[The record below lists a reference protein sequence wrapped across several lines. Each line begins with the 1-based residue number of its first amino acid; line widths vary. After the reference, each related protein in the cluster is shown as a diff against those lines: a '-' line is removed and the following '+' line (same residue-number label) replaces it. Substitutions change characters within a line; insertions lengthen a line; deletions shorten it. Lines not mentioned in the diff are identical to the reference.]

1 LVRLFNKK
9 ENKKQMK
16 TLKKLRSIFKF
27 QRKYG
32 IVDNLTFFNN
42 TSKNVKSP
50 YRAKTRKPLK
60 PLKFGINS
68 VLINN
73 NISNVLFTNLW
84 KHSFRSTY
92 PREKYFFNTDMSSHG
107 DLQVQRYLKN
117 LKQININMLLGK
129 NKYIKKTYLIKN

>member
-1 LVRLFNKK
+1 
-9 ENKKQMK
+9 MK

-42 TSKNVKSP
+42 TSTNVKSP

-60 PLKFGINS
+60 PLKFGITS

-73 NISNVLFTNLW
+73 NISNTLFTNLW
-84 KHSFRSTY
+84 KHSFRSAY
-92 PREKYFFNTDMSSHG
+92 AREKYFFNTVMSSHG
-107 DLQVQRYLKN
+107 NLQVQQRLKN
-117 LKQININMLLGK
+117 LKKISTNILLNK
-129 NKYIKKTYLIKN
+129 NKYIKRTCLIKKLITKSP

>member
-1 LVRLFNKK
+1 
-9 ENKKQMK
+9 MK

-73 NISNVLFTNLW
+73 NISNVMFTNLW

-92 PREKYFFNTDMSSHG
+92 PREKHFFNTDMDSHG
-107 DLQVQRYLKN
+107 NLQIQRHLKN
-117 LKQININMLLGK
+117 LKKINIDILSSSTNKFNKKLINTGK
-129 NKYIKKTYLIKN
+129 AP

>member
-42 TSKNVKSP
+42 TSKNVKNP
-50 YRAKTRKPLK
+50 YRAKARKPLK
-60 PLKFGINS
+60 TLKFGLN
-68 VLINN
+68 
-73 NISNVLFTNLW
+73 
-84 KHSFRSTY
+84 
-92 PREKYFFNTDMSSHG
+92 YFS
-107 DLQVQRYLKN
+107 K
-117 LKQININMLLGK
+117 
-129 NKYIKKTYLIKN
+129 

>member
-1 LVRLFNKK
+1 
-9 ENKKQMK
+9 MK

-73 NISNVLFTNLW
+73 DISNVMFTNLW

-92 PREKYFFNTDMSSHG
+92 PREKYFFNTDMDSHG
-107 DLQVQRYLKN
+107 NLQIQRHLKN
-117 LKQININMLLGK
+117 LKKINIDILSSSTNKFNKKLINTGK
-129 NKYIKKTYLIKN
+129 AP

>member
-1 LVRLFNKK
+1 
-9 ENKKQMK
+9 MK

-60 PLKFGINS
+60 PQKFGINS

-92 PREKYFFNTDMSSHG
+92 PREKHFFNTDMDSHRN
-107 DLQVQRYLKN
+107 LQIQRHLKN
-117 LKQININMLLGK
+117 LKKINIDILSSSTNKFNKKLINTGK
-129 NKYIKKTYLIKN
+129 AP